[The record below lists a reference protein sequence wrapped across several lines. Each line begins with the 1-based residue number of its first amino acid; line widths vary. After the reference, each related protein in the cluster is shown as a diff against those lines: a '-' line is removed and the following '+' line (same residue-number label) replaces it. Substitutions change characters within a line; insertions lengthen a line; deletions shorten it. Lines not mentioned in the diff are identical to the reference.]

1 MAATQTLVLVVWI
14 ILAVATALVLASLWR
29 LRRKQ
34 RDLLAQMRLGMVPPN
49 ADKPSADDD
58 SSRNALVIDQSKL
71 VIHGLMMGVSES
83 IESFLGNVQGY
94 GTALDTHKASIKKA
108 MTLAAL
114 KEVERLMLREIDAM
128 HALTEEYR
136 RQLDE
141 AKAGIAM
148 QQAELDRLT
157 TDAHIDSLTQAP
169 NRRSFDKR
177 LGEEFSRFKR
187 HGAVFSVV
195 LIDIDFFK
203 RINDSH
209 GHVAGD
215 RVLRAVAGLIAEQIR
230 ESDLLARYGGEEFAL
245 ILPETACAQA
255 IAVAE
260 KIRKRVRATR
270 LNYNK
275 SAVAVSLSAGVA
287 EVLGSDDTSAD
298 LISRADAALYRA
310 KNRGRN
316 RVEYA
321 EPWGRGCEAPAASGT
336 EEVTPSQQ
344 M

>member
-1 MAATQTLVLVVWI
+1 MAAPQTLVLVLWI
-14 ILAVATALVLASLWR
+14 VLAVATALLLVSLWR
-29 LRRKQ
+29 LRCRQ
-34 RDLLAQMRLGMVPPN
+34 RDLLAQMRLGIVPPN
-49 ADKPSADDD
+49 AVHGSEADDAP
-58 SSRNALVIDQSKL
+58 RNALVIDQSKL

-83 IESFLGNVQGY
+83 IEAFLGNVQGY
-94 GTALDTHKASIKKA
+94 GTALDSHKASIKKA

-114 KEVERLMLREIDAM
+114 KEVERLMLSEIDAM

-141 AKAGIAM
+141 AKAGIAR
-148 QQAELDRLT
+148 QQVELEKLSA
-157 TDAHIDSLTQAP
+157 DANVDALTQAP

-177 LGEEFSRFKR
+177 LGEEFSRYKR

-203 RINDSH
+203 RINDTH

-215 RVLRAVAGLIAEQIR
+215 RVLRAVAGVIAEQLR

-270 LNYNK
+270 LNYNT
-275 SAVAVSLSAGVA
+275 SPIAVSLSAGVA
-287 EVLGSDDTSAD
+287 EVLGSDATTAD

-310 KNRGRN
+310 KDRGRN

-321 EPWGRGCEAPAASGT
+321 DL
-336 EEVTPSQQ
+336 
-344 M
+344 